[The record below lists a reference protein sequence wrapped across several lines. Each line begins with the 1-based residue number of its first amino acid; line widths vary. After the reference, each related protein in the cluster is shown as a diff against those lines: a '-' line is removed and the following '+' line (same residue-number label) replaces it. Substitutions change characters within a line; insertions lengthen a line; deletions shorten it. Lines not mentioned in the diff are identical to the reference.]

1 MLTTILVLTGIGLVA
16 AALIYLVNVVVPHKV
31 KGLEK
36 TEEINTIL
44 PGMNCGACGYPSC
57 FAYAQAITEPKALSC
72 CGTGRDEDVL
82 TKSPCATLLQ
92 DEESVKEL
100 EKALGVTLDVSALGK
115 KALIHCAGD
124 SEVIC
129 DYAGIDTCK
138 GAAQLLSGYKRCPY
152 ACSGLRDCI
161 RVCLQDAIFIDEEK
175 DIAVIDQEKC
185 NGCGLCVAECPLDLI
200 ELVPSGTKISFLC
213 SYEPIRDIPG
223 REKCAYGCTHCRKC
237 FKACEE
243 EGVLAIEWDK
253 EKALPIINQDKCTL
267 CGKCIEVCEPNTLG
281 DFTKANK
288 PKVAVLSH

>member
-1 MLTTILVLTGIGLVA
+1 MVITILVLTGIGLFA
-16 AALIYLVNVVVPHKV
+16 AVLIYVVNVVVPHKV

-57 FAYAQAITEPKALSC
+57 FAYA
-72 CGTGRDEDVL
+72 
-82 TKSPCATLLQ
+82 
-92 DEESVKEL
+92 ESVKEL

-115 KALIHCAGD
+115 KALIHCAGN

-129 DYAGIDTCK
+129 DYAGIETCK
-138 GAAQLLSGYKRCPY
+138 GAAQLLSGYKKCPW
-152 ACSGLRDCI
+152 ACSGLGDCV
-161 RVCLQDAIFIDEEK
+161 RVCLQDAIFTDEEK
-175 DIAVIDQEKC
+175 DIVVIDQEKC
-185 NGCGLCVAECPLDLI
+185 NGCGLCVPECPLDLI
-200 ELVPSGTKISFLC
+200 ELIPSATRISFLC

-223 REKCAYGCTHCRKC
+223 REKCDYACTHCRKC

-243 EGVLAIEWDK
+243 EGVMAIEWDK
-253 EKALPIINQDKCTL
+253 EKALPIIDQDKCTL
-267 CGKCIEVCEPNTLG
+267 CGKCIEVCEPDTLG

>member
-1 MLTTILVLTGIGLVA
+1 MLTTVLVLVGIGLA
-16 AALIYLVNVVVPHKV
+16 AAILIYLVNVVVPHKV

-36 TEEINTIL
+36 MEEINEAL
-44 PGMNCGACGYPSC
+44 PGMDCGACGYPGC
-57 FAYAQAITEPKALSC
+57 FAYAQA
-72 CGTGRDEDVL
+72 L
-82 TKSPCATLLQ
+82 TKDSNELTSSPCATLLQ
-92 DEESVKEL
+92 DEENLKKIE
-100 EKALGVTLDVSALGK
+100 EALGVTLDASALSK

-129 DYAGIDTCK
+129 DYAGVDTCK

-161 RVCLQDAIFIDEEK
+161 RVCPEDAIFIDEEK

-185 NGCGLCVAECPLDLI
+185 NGCGLCVPECPLGLI
-200 ELVPSGTKISFLC
+200 ELVPTGTKISFLC
-213 SYEPIRDIPG
+213 SYEPMRDIPG

-243 EGVLAIEWDK
+243 EGVLAIDWDK
-253 EKALPIINQDKCTL
+253 ERALPIIDQDKCTL
-267 CGKCIEVCEPNTLG
+267 CGKCIEVCESDTLG

>member
-1 MLTTILVLTGIGLVA
+1 MLITVLVLTGIGLVA

-31 KGLEK
+31 MGLEK
-36 TEEINTIL
+36 MEEINAAL
-44 PGMNCGACGYPSC
+44 PGMDCGACGYPGC
-57 FAYAQAITEPKALSC
+57 FAYAQALTKDA
-72 CGTGRDEDVL
+72 DEV

-92 DEESVKEL
+92 DEENLKKIE
-100 EKALGVTLDVSALGK
+100 EALGITLDASALSK

-129 DYAGIDTCK
+129 DYAGVDTCK

-152 ACSGLRDCI
+152 ACSGLRDCV
-161 RVCLQDAIFIDEEK
+161 RVCPEDAIFIDEEK
-175 DIAVIDQEKC
+175 KIAVIDQEKC
-185 NGCGLCVAECPLDLI
+185 NGCGLCVPECPLGLI
-200 ELVPSGTKISFLC
+200 ELVPTGTKISFLC
-213 SYEPIRDIPG
+213 SYEPMRDIPG

-243 EGVLAIEWDK
+243 EGVLAIDWNK
-253 EKALPIINQDKCTL
+253 ERALPIIDQDKCTL
-267 CGKCIEVCEPNTLG
+267 CGKCIEVCESDTLG